1 MEKKL
6 KSMVWMN
13 ELLGRLKLDGLLGL
27 MVVINGLL
35 LVNFT
40 GTWVVIQDEPAA
52 DFQTILT

>member
-1 MEKKL
+1 
-6 KSMVWMN
+6 MVWMN